1 MAFATAQAAEETGA
15 EAAPDSDTLMVELNR
30 LDPDENTCKASLV
43 ISNQTETGFE
53 SLALDLVIFDNDGII
68 AGRMA
73 VELAPLPSSKTSVR
87 AFSLGGMDCDSV
99 GRVLLNSVV
108 SCKTGEGEQPDCL
121 GMIRTASR
129 TDVPFIE

>member
-1 MAFATAQAAEETGA
+1 MRKRQHARSGSRAAVQACAILLATIGTAFASAQATEEAGS
-15 EAAPDSDTLMVELNR
+15 EAAPDSGTLLVELNR
-30 LDPDENTCKASLV
+30 LDPVENTCKASLV

-87 AFSLGGMDCDSV
+87 AFSLEI
-99 GRVLLNSVV
+99 GRASGRAGT
-108 SCKTGEGEQPDCL
+108 TG
-121 GMIRTASR
+121 A
-129 TDVPFIE
+129 V